1 MSDFKQSLLS
11 NIVEPKLEE
20 LAKFESSFFNWPWTK
35 ESWLGLA
42 SSGRE
47 ISCIWAADD
56 EIQGICVFEVNA
68 PDFCHLYKIIVHPD
82 FRRRSIA
89 KKLFEAMLSH
99 CQKTFNGQIF
109 QIYLEVEASNEGAI
123 RFYETLG
130 LEKIHLKKNF
140 YADGGNAVIM
150 HRVVN

>member
-1 MSDFKQSLLS
+1 MSGSNQNLLS
-11 NIVEPKLEE
+11 NIERPKIEE

-35 ESWLGLA
+35 ESWLSLA

-47 ISCIWAADD
+47 ISCIWAGQD

-89 KKLFEAMLSH
+89 KKLFEDMVSH
-99 CQKTFNGQIF
+99 CQRAFGGQTFQV
-109 QIYLEVEASNEGAI
+109 YLEVEASNEGAI
-123 RFYETLG
+123 RFYEALG
-130 LEKIHLKKNF
+130 LSKIHLKKNF
-140 YADGGNAVIM
+140 YADGSNAVTM
-150 HRVVN
+150 QMVVN